1 MEAPAARS
9 AAGALLLLLMLSAEL
24 LAGEALILGE
34 AGTGSGSARDQKAR
48 VTPDSTGSDWDRWGP
63 VPKIEGMPQVV
74 PGRSYVFITHHKTG
88 TNLMQRFCNL
98 TARLTTAERDQCA
111 FCFRVLPP
119 IQPGGPPWCVPDPIP
134 VHGPLRGTFSRF
146 TIVSNIDRQEYKYIQ
161 DFAPDFRAVHM
172 VRDPVEMALSAYA
185 YNTYLETPAGKNFR
199 WDESAKL
206 RKSQSLPGQLRAE
219 ARAILPKVE
228 DMGGTDELAFG
239 DSRTL
244 TLDLDTFSQAYDAMA
259 TRLFSHLFDTP
270 PSDQLTKLVQNASAQ
285 DTSRWSETQKNN
297 VLNVAPR
304 MGINE
309 EKVEQAW
316 RRLAAQGDP
325 SILKVESYQKAL
337 GYVPGSERWEHPI

>member
-24 LAGEALILGE
+24 LAGEALVLGE

-111 FCFRVLPP
+111 FCFTVQPP
-119 IQPGGPPWCVPDPIP
+119 TKPGGPPGCVPDPIP

-146 TIVSNIDRQEYKYIQ
+146 TLVSNIDEQEYKYIQ

-206 RKSQSLPGQLRAE
+206 RKRQSLPDKLRAE
-219 ARAILPKVE
+219 ASAILPKVKE
-228 DMGGTDELAFG
+228 MKGTDELAFG

-244 TLDLDTFSQAYDAMA
+244 TLDLDTFSQAYDDTA
-259 TRLFSHLFDTP
+259 TRLFSHLFDSP
-270 PSDQLTKLVQNASAQ
+270 PSKQLTKLVQNASAH
-285 DTSRWSETQKNN
+285 DTSRWSEEQKAGAAT
-297 VLNVAPR
+297 VASKT
-304 MGINE
+304 GIDKE
-309 EKVEQAW
+309 EVEQAW
-316 RRLAAQGDP
+316 RQLAAQGDP
-325 SILKVESYQKAL
+325 SILLVEGYREPL
-337 GYVPGSERWEHPI
+337 GYVPGSKRWEHPI